1 VRELE
6 DENCN
11 LRLKIRALEMLQA
24 RPPSKEE
31 DARQQ
36 HLDVQHTESVKV
48 EQDPASESAPTIPS
62 SSTKRKPKKRLNIED
77 KLKDLPVLKKTVL
90 IPHEVKDHPELWEEI
105 GEIVTREV
113 IVKPTT
119 LGAHEIVRKKYR
131 FKIDR
136 SAAPIIAK
144 APIRFS
150 SSYVSTSLAIYIALS
165 KYLEHNPSTAWRK
178 SSCGLGSRSAGKA
191 KATSSNKWPC
201 GWSHFTSGLT
211 DALKKAPT
219 FRSTKLLSNIS
230 TEGSPASGKATSG
243 RPTRRDTA
251 WCSNGS
257 TTAAT
262 KTWVS

>member
-6 DENCN
+6 GEVSN
-11 LRLKIRALEMLQA
+11 LRLKIRALEILQA
-24 RPPSKEE
+24 RPGKEE

-36 HLDVQHTESVKV
+36 HLDVEHTESVKV
-48 EQDPASESAPTIPS
+48 EQDPASEAAPTIPS
-62 SSTKRKPKKRLNIED
+62 SGTKRKPKKRLNIED

-131 FKIDR
+131 RKIDR

-150 SSYVSTSLAIYIALS
+150 SSYVSISLAIYITLG
-165 KYLEHNPSTAWRK
+165 KYLEHNPLCRLEK
-178 SSCGLGSRSAGKA
+178 KFLRLGLEISRQSQSDIIKQMAMWLEPLYERIDWCAKESAYLQDRRNLYKI
-191 KATSSNKWPC
+191 
-201 GWSHFTSGLT
+201 HQR
-211 DALKKAPT
+211 KAP
-219 FRSTKLLSNIS
+219 RRRPRLLLGDPLAG
-230 TEGSPASGKATSG
+230 TLHGAQMDRQPPPRKRG
-243 RPTRRDTA
+243 
-251 WCSNGS
+251 
-257 TTAAT
+257 
-262 KTWVS
+262 